1 MTKALPAELLR
12 KAESGAAVFAGAGLK
27 PAPPEGAA
35 RREGEEGARLNPSY
49 ANKTQLRVLTCGSV
63 DDGKSTLIG
72 RLLFETTRVF
82 DDELAVLKSTSRRYG
97 TVADGL
103 DFALLLDGLEAE
115 REQGITIDVAY
126 RYFETER
133 RRFIVADAPGHE
145 QYTRNM
151 VTGASNADLA
161 VLLVDAQKGL
171 TTQTCRH
178 AYVISLLGIRHVVLA
193 INKIDLIHHVR
204 ARFDAI
210 AAQFHDFIGEL
221 GFVSHIAIPLSARFG
236 DNITARSPAT
246 SCYAGPTLLEHLESI
261 EVNEAGAREAFRFP
275 VQWVNRPDSSFR
287 GYAGTIAG
295 GTARAGDHVVVAR
308 TGETAR
314 IARIVTRDGDL
325 EEALFPAAVTLTLD
339 RELDVSRGD
348 LLVAAAERAE
358 FADQIAAH
366 LIWMSNDPLLPGR
379 TYLLKTAT
387 CTAAAV
393 VSEIKHRIDIETFQP
408 LAAKALSLNEIGFCN
423 LSLADP
429 IAFDPYA
436 ENRTTG
442 SFILIDR
449 FSNATVAAGM
459 FRFALRRAANL
470 HWQALDVNKQSR
482 AQAKSQRPCL
492 LWFTGLSGA
501 GKSTIANLVERKL
514 HAMGRHTYLLDG
526 DNVRHGLNRDL
537 GFTEADRVENVRR
550 VAETAKLFVDA
561 GLIVLVSLISPFR
574 SERAMARE
582 LVEEREFVEV
592 FVDTPLP
599 VAESRDPKGL
609 YRKARSGQL
618 KNFTGVDSPYEPPP
632 DPEIHLETTSAGPEE
647 LANRIVHFLIERKLI
662 Q

>member
-1 MTKALPAELLR
+1 MTKALPAELLK
-12 KAESGAAVFAGAGLK
+12 KADGGAPAFVGAGLK
-27 PAPPEGAA
+27 PAPTEGAA
-35 RREGEEGARLNPSY
+35 SREANEGARLNPSHE
-49 ANKTQLRVLTCGSV
+49 NKGLLRVLTCGSV

-72 RLLFETTRVF
+72 RLLFETSRVF
-82 DDELAVLKSTSRRYG
+82 DDELVALKSASRRYG

-151 VTGASNADLA
+151 ATGASNAEFA

-171 TTQTCRH
+171 TAQTCRH
-178 AYVISLLGIRHVVLA
+178 AYIVSLFGIRHVALA
-193 INKIDLIHHVR
+193 VNKIDLIHHDR

-210 AAQFHDFIGEL
+210 AAQFYDFINEL

-236 DNITARSPAT
+236 KNITARSPAT
-246 SCYAGPTLLEHLESI
+246 PWYAGPSLLEHLEAV
-261 EVNEAGAREAFRFP
+261 EVNEARTHEAFRFP
-275 VQWVNRPDSSFR
+275 VQWVNRPDSSFC

-314 IARIVTRDGDL
+314 IARIVTREGDL
-325 EEALFPAAVTLTLD
+325 EEAPSPAAVTLTLD
-339 RELDVSRGD
+339 RELDISRGD
-348 LLVAAAERAE
+348 LLVAPAERPE

-366 LIWMSNDPLLPGR
+366 LIWMSSDPLLPGR

-387 CTAAAV
+387 RTTGAV

-423 LSLADP
+423 LSLAEP

-482 AQAKSQRPCL
+482 AEAKSQRPCI

-514 HAMGRHTYLLDG
+514 HTMGRHTYLLDG

-582 LVEEREFVEV
+582 LVEEREFIEA
-592 FVDTPLP
+592 FVDTPLA

-618 KNFTGVDSPYEPPP
+618 KNFTGIDSPYEPPF
-632 DPEIHLETTSAGPEE
+632 DPEIRLDTTAGGSEE
-647 LANRIVHFLIERKLI
+647 LADKIVRFLIDRRFI